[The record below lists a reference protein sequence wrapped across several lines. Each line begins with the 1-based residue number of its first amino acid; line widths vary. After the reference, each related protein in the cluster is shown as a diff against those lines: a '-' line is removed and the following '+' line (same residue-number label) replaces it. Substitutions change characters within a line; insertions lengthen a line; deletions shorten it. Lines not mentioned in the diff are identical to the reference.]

1 MNTYEYNVTSAFVPY
16 LINGDAS
23 DLEDWE
29 IKRLEEFEKD
39 VQEEHGA
46 GHWSY
51 NDIQG
56 EKFCYCDVTD
66 VRAECVVME
75 WVVMGEKH
83 E

>member
-1 MNTYEYNVTSAFVPY
+1 MNTYEYNVCSAYVPY

-29 IKRLEEFEKD
+29 IEKLQAFEKAL
-39 VQEEHGA
+39 QEEHGV
-46 GHWSY
+46 GHWDY

-66 VRAECVVME
+66 IRTTCVIMDWIVME
-75 WVVMGEKH
+75 DKQ
-83 E
+83 